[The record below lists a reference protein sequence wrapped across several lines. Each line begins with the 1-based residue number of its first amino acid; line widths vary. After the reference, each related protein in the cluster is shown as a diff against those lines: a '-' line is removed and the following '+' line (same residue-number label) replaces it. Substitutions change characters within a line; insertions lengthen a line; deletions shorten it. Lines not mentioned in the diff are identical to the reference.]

1 MEIWKDIKGYEGYY
15 KVSNLGNI
23 KRIETVIRY
32 KNNGL
37 RNYPAKVLKQE
48 KIMEGYLRVVLMKEG
63 VKKRFMSHRLVAEA
77 FIPNTENK
85 PFVNHINGN
94 PNDNRVENLEWCTQ
108 SENEKH
114 SINILGKTM
123 KGKTTPK
130 KIKCIENDIIYP
142 SMSKC
147 VTALGN
153 NACIEGL
160 NKALKA
166 NRKYH
171 GFTFIRI

>member
-48 KIMEGYLRVVLMKEG
+48 KIMEGYLRVVLMKEA

-130 KIKCIENDIIYP
+130 KIKCIEND
-142 SMSKC
+142 
-147 VTALGN
+147 
-153 NACIEGL
+153 NACQSVSI
-160 NKALKA
+160 N
-166 NRKYH
+166 
-171 GFTFIRI
+171 